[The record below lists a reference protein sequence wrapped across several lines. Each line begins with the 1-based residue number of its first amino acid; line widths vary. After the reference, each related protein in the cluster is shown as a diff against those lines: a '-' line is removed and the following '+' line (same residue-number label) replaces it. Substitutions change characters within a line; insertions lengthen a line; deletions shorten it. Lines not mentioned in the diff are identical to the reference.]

1 MVHGTRETSIPDSLM
16 KPPVELL
23 LVAPDRYHASFQMD
37 GPSYVKISTWLFPMV
52 NLVQLWSDLMADRIS
67 E

>member
-1 MVHGTRETSIPDSLM
+1 M

-23 LVAPDRYHASFQMD
+23 LVAPDRCHASFQMD
-37 GPSYVKISTWLFPMV
+37 GPSYVEISPWLFPMV
-52 NLVQLWSDLMADRIS
+52 NLMQLWSDLTADGIS